1 MKKSVFLIF
10 SVLML
15 LVFLTA
21 CRTEKV
27 TTINGIKLRG
37 ELKITGIEFKDNTES
52 DIVVPGEKVT
62 ITTELE
68 YTDEDGKKAST
79 TTKDVNIKIDSEAP
93 IKLDGS
99 EFVVENGA
107 ISGQKITITVSFE
120 EKSKTFEYVVRKS
133 PDKTIGGDGVI
144 TDFEDV
150 DAIVNK
156 DRSLPK
162 DYVPSDLVKLTV
174 PTVLANP
181 EINQLRKVAADSL
194 SALFETAKIQ
204 GVTLKARSGYRSY
217 STQNAL
223 YNGNVSTKGQE
234 YASKYSA
241 EAGKSEHQTGLAIDI
256 TSASAGDELTVAFGE
271 TKEGM
276 WVKEN
281 AHTYGFIIRYPD
293 GKEDVVG
300 YAFEP
305 WHLRYVGYELAKEI
319 FDSGLTVEEFFGL
332 K

>member
-1 MKKSVFLIF
+1 ML
-10 SVLML
+10 SVL
-15 LVFLTA
+15 LTA
-21 CRTEKV
+21 CKTEKV
-27 TTINGIKLRG
+27 TTINGIKLYG

-52 DIVVPGEKVT
+52 EYVVPGQKVI
-62 ITTELE
+62 ITTEVE
-68 YTDEDGKKAST
+68 YTDEEGKKAST
-79 TTKDVNIKIDSEAP
+79 VSKDVSIKIDSEAP

-99 EFVVENGA
+99 EFIVDATA
-107 ISGQKITITVSFE
+107 ISGQKITITVSVE
-120 EKSKTFEYVVRKS
+120 EKSKIFEYIVLKS
-133 PDKTIGGDGVI
+133 PDKTIGADGII
-144 TDFEDV
+144 TDYGDI

-156 DRSLPK
+156 ERSLPK

-256 TSASAGDELTVAFGE
+256 TSSSAGDELTVDFGE
-271 TKEGM
+271 TKEGL

-281 AHTYGFIIRYPD
+281 AYTYGFIIRYPE

-300 YAFEP
+300 YAYEP

-319 FDSGLTVEEFFGL
+319 FDSGLTVEEFFAL